1 MNRSHLT
8 AVAGAGSGV
17 LLGLL
22 LAFQAGA
29 QGQSGGARPSG
40 ATGGAVNPGGL
51 GNGWPRAP
59 EVQAPSRLPQNK
71 AFGEKGIDASAN
83 KAANASSAA
92 AKSAAAADCAEA
104 KAAIAAAGTG
114 GTTGKGQGGAAGA
127 EGRAKAA
134 EAVCSGASAE
144 VSADAGQSTEAPGH
158 TRVTGTGQATLRAN
172 EHAEAGLEKAQ
183 SNQESDDT
191 SDVRKEPEHGPPQ
204 Q

>member
-1 MNRSHLT
+1 MNRSHLS
-8 AVAGAGSGV
+8 AVAGAGSGI

-29 QGQSGGARPSG
+29 QGPPAGAKPPGTPRGGMNAGRL
-40 ATGGAVNPGGL
+40 T
-51 GNGWPRAP
+51 NGWPRAP
-59 EVQAPSRLPQNK
+59 EVQPPSRLPHDK
-71 AFGEKGIDASAN
+71 TFGEKGSDASAN
-83 KAANASSAA
+83 KAANASSEAA
-92 AKSAAAADCAEA
+92 ESAAAVGCAKA
-104 KAAIAAAGTG
+104 KAAIASAGTG
-114 GTTGKGQGGAAGA
+114 GSTGKGQGGAAGA

-144 VSADAGQSTEAPGH
+144 ESADAIQATEVPGH
-158 TRVTGTGQATLRAN
+158 IGVTGIGQATLRAD

-191 SDVRKEPEHGPPQ
+191 SDLRKEPGHGPPQ